1 LNKNKSIGLTL
12 DRLFTQT
19 LMRNPAEYLLYKDRR
34 ITYKDFRNESALIS
48 NAIINS
54 DLGGKTIGVLD
65 WNTIEFSELL
75 YGIPLGHSII
85 HPVNI
90 RLPPDQMI
98 RTIKSARDKAL
109 FFSKD
114 FAPLVEKIISLGLIE
129 REKVYALGE
138 FQGGYNYF
146 KDLLHGETNT
156 KFPESL
162 ETDKASVLF
171 TSGTTN
177 EPKGIIYS
185 QRDMVLAIWSILT
198 MLSSYDG
205 NSRISSKDI
214 IFSLIPYYHIWSW
227 GTLYFATMLG
237 SRYVMDGRFDPES
250 TLSLIEREKVTWM
263 SMVPTMLYSLLS
275 SPNSDKLNGMKI
287 LIGGAAIPIGLVNMA
302 LKKNIEL
309 TSIYGFTDG
318 LIAGIGTLKRKGSRE
333 KYDEFEISTNSI
345 TPAPYTEF
353 EFDSSKGG
361 EIKFRAPW
369 LPEGYFNNPEESSKA
384 YSEDGWFMPGDAGYL
399 DSEGNI
405 RIADRIKDLIKSGAE
420 FIPSAIVENAISN
433 IDSVEMAAVIG
444 KEDLKWGER
453 PWCFVKLRNGM
464 TFNEKELRD
473 ALSKMVQDGKI
484 KEWWI
489 PDKFL
494 QIDEMPLT
502 STGKIDKKNLR
513 ERINSI
519 R

>member
-1 LNKNKSIGLTL
+1 MNKNKSIGLTL

-19 LMRNPAEYLLYKDRR
+19 LMRNPDEYLLYKDRR

-98 RTIKSARDKAL
+98 RTVKSAKDEAL

-129 REKVYALGE
+129 RERVYALGE
-138 FQGGYNYF
+138 FQGDYNYF
-146 KDLLHGETNT
+146 KDLLHCETNT
-156 KFPESL
+156 KFPGSL

-250 TLSLIEREKVTWM
+250 TLLLIEREKVTWM

-275 SPNSDKLNGMKI
+275 SPNSDRLNGMKI
-287 LIGGAAIPIGLVNMA
+287 LIGGAAIPTGLVNMA

-369 LPEGYFNNPEESSKA
+369 LPEGYFNNAVESSKA
-384 YSEDGWFMPGDAGYL
+384 YSEDGWFMPGDAGYF

-405 RIADRIKDLIKSGAE
+405 RIADRVKDLIKSGAE
-420 FIPSAIVENAISN
+420 FIPSAIIENAISN

-464 TFNEKELRD
+464 TFNEEEFRD
-473 ALSKMVQDGKI
+473 ALSKMVQDGNI

-489 PDKFL
+489 PDKFI

-513 ERINSI
+513 ERIRTI